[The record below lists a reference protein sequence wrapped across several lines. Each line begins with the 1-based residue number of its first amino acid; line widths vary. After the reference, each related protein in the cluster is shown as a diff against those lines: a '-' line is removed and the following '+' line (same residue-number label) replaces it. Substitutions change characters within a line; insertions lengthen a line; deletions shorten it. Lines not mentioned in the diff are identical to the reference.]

1 MLRILN
7 FPLIKIVIGIILVN
21 VSTFLLR
28 SIAQL
33 VMSLLSINNET
44 IITVVI
50 FLVRIFTVYFA
61 YIFFIK
67 ILEKRKVYE
76 LSFDVSAIKEVSFG
90 GLIGLISITTV
101 MGIMWLLG
109 NYTIYEINH
118 SATLF
123 ESFLYN
129 FFFAFLQDVV
139 YFLIIF
145 RITEK
150 SLGSWIAIGLASIIF
165 GFKHLLFP
173 GYTVWSAIAQAF
185 EAGILF
191 SVFFILTRRIW
202 LLFGFHFI
210 WNFIENGFILGFKPE
225 GLIELLKSEFSGSHL
240 ITGMPVGPEAS
251 ILTFAIGTGLGLFFS
266 FHAYKRNKLI
276 LPFWKDRNWIASN
289 RQ

>member
-1 MLRILN
+1 MLRIFN
-7 FPLIKIVIGIILVN
+7 FPLMKIIIGIILVN
-21 VSTFLLR
+21 IPVFLLR
-28 SIAQL
+28 STAQL
-33 VMSLLSINNET
+33 VMSLLSVNNET
-44 IITVVI
+44 VVTIVI
-50 FLVRIFTVYFA
+50 FLVRLMTVYFA

-67 ILEKRKVYE
+67 ILERRKVDE
-76 LSFDVSAIKEVSFG
+76 LSFDISAIKEFSYG
-90 GLIGLISITTV
+90 GLIALISITSV

-123 ESFLYN
+123 ESFLHN

-145 RITEK
+145 RIIEK
-150 SLGSWIAIGLASIIF
+150 SLGSWIAIVLASIIF

-173 GYTVWSAIAQAF
+173 GYTVWSAIAQVF

-191 SVFFILTRRIW
+191 SAFFILTRRIW

-210 WNFIENGFILGFKPE
+210 WNFIEYGFILGFKPE
-225 GLIELLKSEFSGSHL
+225 GLIELFTSEFSGSFL

-251 ILTFAIGTGLGLFFS
+251 ILTLTIGTGLGLFFI
-266 FHAYKRNKLI
+266 FQAYKKNKLI
-276 LPFWKDRNWIASN
+276 LPFWKIKLGG
-289 RQ
+289 